1 MEMRERCALKEQFF
15 GCGTLHDDGVVWRIR
30 PDGWG
35 LFPVLV
41 LMLTGGVTVACGTYT
56 AFGDMAL
63 GAFGM
68 VFGAGFFCL
77 GLFMARGWRQR
88 IVFDLQREVCRNDG
102 AGAAKSGWAP
112 DGIPFSE
119 IAAVQVLEKTV
130 RFSGNHI
137 RCCEMNLVKRDGSRL
152 HLLDSMSRRRI
163 ERDAA
168 RLAGKLGLPLC
179 IDVTPAEGGK
189 SDWLPV
195 VLAGGLLLAV
205 GAMFLWFFTLSP
217 ILTAYASRAWV
228 EVPGKV
234 LSSELVRSRSTGRN
248 ASTTWRI
255 LIRYE
260 YEYAGVRYEGDRF
273 DLTRSEHSSNIG
285 VQSMRQVVRAHPPGT
300 PVSCYVNPENPQEA
314 LISRE
319 LSGSFWGIAWFPLS
333 FVAFGMICVFAGL
346 RRR

>member
-1 MEMRERCALKEQFF
+1 MEMRERCALKEQFS
-15 GCGTLHDDGVVWRIR
+15 GCGTLHDDGAVWRIR

-41 LMLTGGVTVACGTYT
+41 LMLTGGATVACGAY
-56 AFGDMAL
+56 AMSESMAM

-68 VFGAGFFCL
+68 VFGAVFFGL
-77 GLFMARGWRQR
+77 GLFMARGYRLR
-88 IVFDLQREVCRNDG
+88 IVFDFQRDVCRNDG
-102 AGAAKSGWAP
+102 AGAARDGWPP
-112 DGIPFSE
+112 DGVPFSE
-119 IAAVQVLEKTV
+119 MAAVQVLEKTV
-130 RFSGNHI
+130 KISGNRI
-137 RCCEMNLVKRDGSRL
+137 PCCEMNLVKRDGGRL
-152 HLLDSMSRRRI
+152 HLADFMSRRRI
-163 ERDAA
+163 GRDAA

-179 IDVTPAEGGK
+179 IDVAPAQSGK
-189 SDWLPV
+189 SGWLPV

-217 ILTAYASRAWV
+217 ILTAHASRTWV
-228 EVPGKV
+228 EVPGTV

-273 DLTRSEHSSNIG
+273 DLTRSVHSSNIG

-300 PVSCYVNPENPQEA
+300 PVSCYVNPKNPQEA
-314 LISRE
+314 LICRE
-319 LSGSFWGIAWFPLS
+319 LPGSFWGFAWMPLP
-333 FVAFGMICVFAGL
+333 FVAIGMVCLTWGL
-346 RRR
+346 RLR